1 MSYRQDNAGC
11 KIRKAV
17 KNERKKNMISQSALL
32 SVVPATGN
40 VESSTYIIIIAV
52 AGVLLIGAV
61 AAGFITKKK
70 K

>member
-1 MSYRQDNAGC
+1 
-11 KIRKAV
+11 
-17 KNERKKNMISQSALL
+17 MISQSALL
-32 SVVPATGN
+32 SVIPATGN